1 MKKNLEDESLWE
13 VQPQQSSQL
22 AEASRVALDKVNR
35 GTTQVSSGRIAESC
49 ANKGTG
55 LKPFDFAVD
64 CYAVIDNE
72 NGGKTEKLPQ
82 SMGRQYCSVIK
93 SIGSERGL
101 SGL

>member
-1 MKKNLEDESLWE
+1 M
-13 VQPQQSSQL
+13 
-22 AEASRVALDKVNR
+22 
-35 GTTQVSSGRIAESC
+35 SSGRIAESC

>member
-1 MKKNLEDESLWE
+1 M
-13 VQPQQSSQL
+13 
-22 AEASRVALDKVNR
+22 
-35 GTTQVSSGRIAESC
+35 SSGRIAESC

-55 LKPFDFAVD
+55 LKPFDFSVD